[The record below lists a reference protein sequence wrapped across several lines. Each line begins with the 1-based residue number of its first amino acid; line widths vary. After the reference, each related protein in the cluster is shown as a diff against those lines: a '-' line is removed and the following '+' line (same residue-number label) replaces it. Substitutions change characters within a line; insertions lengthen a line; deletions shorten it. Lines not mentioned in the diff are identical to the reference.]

1 MKTINEVNQAI
12 MFGQFT
18 NDELNTISNAI
29 KFARHQLISENK
41 RSLRIGQNVAFN
53 SVKLGTRVT
62 GDVTKIAQKY
72 VTVRTN
78 NGLWKVPANMLESA

>member
-53 SVKLGTRVT
+53 SVKLGKRVQ

-78 NGLWKVPANMLESA
+78 AGLWKVPANMLESA

>member
-53 SVKLGTRVT
+53 SVKLGKRVQ

-78 NGLWKVPANMLESA
+78 VGLWKVPANMLESA

>member
-53 SVKLGTRVT
+53 SVKLGKRV
-62 GDVTKIAQKY
+62 
-72 VTVRTN
+72 
-78 NGLWKVPANMLESA
+78 